1 MTTTTTPA
9 YPYNTADLAAEFGLT
24 RPTIRAK
31 AAKLGIGI
39 DLEGR
44 AGFRYSEADRQ
55 KLIDSMKPAPTV
67 QRRRRRRAA

>member
-1 MTTTTTPA
+1 MTATE
-9 YPYNTADLAAEFGLT
+9 YPHSTATLAAELGLT

-39 DLEGR
+39 DLDGR

-55 KLIDSMKPAPTV
+55 KLIDSMKPTPTV
-67 QRRRRRRAA
+67 QRRRRRRVA